1 MARLGERQPLSKTV
15 LLGKET
21 RPSHTTWTVSRLVA
35 KLLNGENRAA
45 RMKGNNL
52 GHHLS
57 PRNLHFLEVRSLH
70 GHLCSLAHYA
80 IINSAASVLS
90 LQSTLPSQKLAL
102 IGSRFPPKIRVFLS
116 ELLLLYNFTN

>member
-45 RMKGNNL
+45 RNKGNNL
-52 GHHLS
+52 DHHLS
-57 PRNLHFLEVRSLH
+57 PRNLHFLDAPSLH
-70 GHLCSLAHYA
+70 GHLCSLAYYA
-80 IINSAASVLS
+80 ITSSKASMLLAYRRADCFQKDLPS
-90 LQSTLPSQKLAL
+90 LTTISTLN
-102 IGSRFPPKIRVFLS
+102 S
-116 ELLLLYNFTN
+116 EYFYQN